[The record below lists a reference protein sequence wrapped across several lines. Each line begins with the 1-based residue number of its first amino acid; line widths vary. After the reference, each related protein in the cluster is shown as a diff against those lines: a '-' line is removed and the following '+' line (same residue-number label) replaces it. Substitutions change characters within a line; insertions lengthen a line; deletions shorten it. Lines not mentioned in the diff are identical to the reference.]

1 MGRKFRRRCALP
13 AFAFFR
19 CARTNEQ
26 VGDVFEAA
34 SGLVSVEK
42 TLNLAQHF
50 SRCGTDP
57 ADLAAD
63 QRERKVGA
71 GKISHRTQHADA
83 RDFGRPSR
91 DVVDIDQADV
101 EVDEGVLHGEVR
113 IDRGERQTRE
123 LLCRA
128 YPYPFSHAVEFG
140 PDHLAGGAGH
150 MAVGERVDLVSIA
163 HQATDRGHEFLALNL
178 RDDRVARADIVER
191 KAYVSRLY
199 FRSGFLGCFNNANR
213 DASAVRHED
222 GARHHFTRPRC
233 KFLRI
238 LPLRHEHEDA
248 WPGIRP
254 DFRIIEPP
262 NRRAVDFLFVVRPA
276 VPHAYP
282 IAPDGGGRDVRMSHQ
297 MDVKQIPRRDEIE
310 QGQVGK
316 TCCLRPETT
325 TDPFEAELSW
335 YCSFK
340 ISQNRAEDGSPPGSR
355 YRDQADANAPS
366 TAPYFKWRREFI
378 QPNGKISEW
387 PAWPR
392 HNFQGAAGAG
402 LTTRSGAHRCA
413 PLLDLASGASLQRSP
428 HAAPS
433 P

>member
-1 MGRKFRRRCALP
+1 MGRKFRRRCAPP

-19 CARTNEQ
+19 RARTNEQ
-26 VGDVFEAA
+26 VGDIFEAA

-42 TLNLAQHF
+42 TLNFAQHF

-101 EVDEGVLHGEVR
+101 EVDEGVLRGEVR
-113 IDRGERQTRE
+113 IDRGERQTRQ
-123 LLCRA
+123 LLRRA
-128 YPYPFSHAVEFG
+128 YPYPFSYAVEFG

-150 MAVGERVDLVSIA
+150 MAVGERVNLVSVA

-191 KAYVSRLY
+191 KAYVARLD
-199 FRSGFLGCFNNANR
+199 FRFGFLGCLNDANR

-222 GARHHFTRPRC
+222 GARHHFVRPRC

-262 NRRAVDFLFVVRPA
+262 NRRAVDFLLVVRPA
-276 VPHAYP
+276 
-282 IAPDGGGRDVRMSHQ
+282 
-297 MDVKQIPRRDEIE
+297 
-310 QGQVGK
+310 
-316 TCCLRPETT
+316 
-325 TDPFEAELSW
+325 
-335 YCSFK
+335 
-340 ISQNRAEDGSPPGSR
+340 SP
-355 YRDQADANAPS
+355 
-366 TAPYFKWRREFI
+366 
-378 QPNGKISEW
+378 
-387 PAWPR
+387 
-392 HNFQGAAGAG
+392 
-402 LTTRSGAHRCA
+402 TRIR
-413 PLLDLASGASLQRSP
+413 
-428 HAAPS
+428 
-433 P
+433 